1 MNGKIDTMTS
11 EIEEEA
17 EELVKENTREELNE
31 MAREEGIKEPEDL
44 PRKKAVAME
53 IVRARKAKEYV
64 RRPTGLYFER

>member
-1 MNGKIDTMTS
+1 MTD

-17 EELVKENTREELNE
+17 EELINQNTRKELNKL
-31 MAREEGIKEPEDL
+31 AQKEGIKDPEDL